1 MANVQSL
8 PPELLKK
15 CFKFLCITSL
25 SSVNPAVLKSL
36 ALVCRAWREP
46 AQAILFSNVKISQA
60 RRLRLFLMHGTRI
73 ELTQS
78 VKRLQLYVHGDG
90 GTTAIAPRDAI
101 TPGDLAKLL
110 GFLPSILEIDVTFER
125 TTVLHDAT
133 VEMIGFADVRP
144 KALRIT
150 CMAPDKSI
158 VGSQLCSIWPSV
170 EHVSLTGNAEVV
182 RSFGASKPQFE
193 LYEYEWRCNRPE
205 SEEHLQWMLY
215 NSRHSLQILSL
226 NNISDDVVFL
236 SMLLLKLRDSLRS
249 LRIPRAP
256 KRLLTT
262 ISQLENLEEFKVTA
276 SIPTSET
283 LNALPPTIEHLAFGI
298 KPKPNRQSMIPGVP
312 IPSPT
317 SASTS
322 SPTTTSPTRALLFGS
337 PRSSP
342 VQMRSKAAAAVVGA
356 RSSPPKEKPR
366 PTSLADVLEYI
377 RKAPALQTV
386 TYSWCQDEGSS
397 DVVGLKILCVERGI
411 DLKCFRHEFGWFSA
425 SEREEM
431 IKCDKF
437 PRYVPISKAHSRVP
451 STPYAP

>member
-1 MANVQSL
+1 MANIQSL

-15 CFKFLCITSL
+15 CFKFLCITAL
-25 SSVNPAVLKSL
+25 SSVNPAALKSL
-36 ALVCRAWREP
+36 AMVCRAWREP
-46 AQAILFSNVKISQA
+46 AQTILFSNVKISQA

-90 GTTAIAPRDAI
+90 GTTTIAPRDAI

-110 GFLPSILEIDVTFER
+110 GFLPSIVEIDVTFER

-133 VEMIGFADVRP
+133 LEMIGFADVRP

-150 CMAPDKSI
+150 CMAPDRSI

-170 EHVSLTGNAEVV
+170 EHVSLGGNAEVV

-193 LYEYEWRCNRPE
+193 LYEYEWRCTRPE

-215 NSRHSLQILSL
+215 NSRNSLQIFSL
-226 NNISDDVVFL
+226 NNIPEDVVFL
-236 SMLLLKLRDSLRS
+236 NMILLKLRGSLRS

-262 ISQLENLEEFKVTA
+262 LSQLENLEEFKVTA

-283 LNALPPTIEHLAFGI
+283 LNALPPSIAHLAFGI
-298 KPKPNRQSMIPGVP
+298 KPKPSRQSMIPGVP
-312 IPSPT
+312 TTQPT
-317 SASTS
+317 SASTT
-322 SPTTTSPTRALLFGS
+322 SPIITSPTRSLPFSS

-342 VQMRSKAAAAVVGA
+342 VQTRAKAAAAITGT
-356 RSSPPKEKPR
+356 RPSPPKEKPV
-366 PTSLADVLEYI
+366 PTSLVDVLDYV
-377 RKAPALQTV
+377 RKAPALRTV

-397 DVVGLKILCVERGI
+397 DVIELKVLCVDKGI
-411 DLKCFRHEFGWFSA
+411 DLRCFGHEFGWFSP

-437 PRYVPISKAHSRVP
+437 PRYIPISKAHSRVP
-451 STPYAP
+451 STPYAH

>member
-1 MANVQSL
+1 MANIQSL

-15 CFKFLCITSL
+15 CFKFLCITAL

-46 AQAILFSNVKISQA
+46 AQTILFSNVKISQA

-90 GTTAIAPRDAI
+90 GTATIAPRDAI
-101 TPGDLAKLL
+101 VPGDLAKLL

-133 VEMIGFADVRP
+133 LEMIGFADVRP
-144 KALRIT
+144 KALRVT

-170 EHVSLTGNAEVV
+170 EHVTLAGNAEVV
-182 RSFGASKPQFE
+182 RAFGASKPQFE
-193 LYEYEWRCNRPE
+193 LYEYEWRCTRPE
-205 SEEHLQWMLY
+205 SEEHLQWILY
-215 NSRHSLQILSL
+215 NSRNSLQILSL

-236 SMLLLKLRDSLRS
+236 SRILLKIRKSLRS

-256 KRLLTT
+256 KRLLAT
-262 ISQLENLEEFKVTA
+262 ISQLENLEEFKLTA
-276 SIPTSET
+276 SIPGRET
-283 LNALPPTIEHLAFGI
+283 LNALPSTIQHLAFGF

-312 IPSPT
+312 LPSPT

-322 SPTTTSPTRALLFGS
+322 SPTTTSPTRALPFSS

-342 VQMRSKAAAAVVGA
+342 VQARSKAAAAVVGA
-356 RSSPPKEKPR
+356 HPGPAKEKPES
-366 PTSLADVLEYI
+366 TSLADVLEYV
-377 RKAPALQTV
+377 RTAPALHTV

-397 DVVGLKILCVERGI
+397 DVVGLKVLCVERGI
-411 DLKCFRHEFGWFSA
+411 DLRCFRHEFGWFSA

-431 IKCDKF
+431 TKCDRF
-437 PRYVPISKAHSRVP
+437 PRYVPVSKAHSRVP
-451 STPYAP
+451 STPYVA